1 MKQLLTYFH
10 GMTLAT
16 AILTGAFTLGVL
28 NGRIAQQPQA
38 YEASAPVELIEAL
51 RRSEP

>member
-1 MKQLLTYFH
+1 MKTLLTYFH

-28 NGRIAQQPQA
+28 NGTVKQEQPTVDFVAAIQKG
-38 YEASAPVELIEAL
+38 
-51 RRSEP
+51 R

>member
-1 MKQLLTYFH
+1 MKTLLTYFH

-28 NGRIAQQPQA
+28 NGRIAQ
-38 YEASAPVELIEAL
+38 EAPTTDFVAAIQ
-51 RRSEP
+51 RGK